1 MENILVGWGKFYT
14 EVVLEADFFIVLP
27 FEQTDQTIPFL
38 TGWDKHYIFDCIMV
52 YLSLLFSVYL

>member
-1 MENILVGWGKFYT
+1 MGWGKFYT